1 MKKTP
6 FFVWVALFLSAAVL
20 LVLGGCKT
28 VKTENNGRTMS
39 SSSGAYTV
47 REYGGKIAVFESG
60 NRTPDYVLESPLVRD
75 LPMKDR
81 EKLSAGISAAD
92 QKELDGILQDYDN

>member
-1 MKKTP
+1 MKKTS
-6 FFVWVALFLSAAVL
+6 FFIYAALVLSAAL
-20 LVLGGCKT
+20 LLALGGCKT
-28 VKTENNGRTMS
+28 VKTENDGRAMS
-39 SSSGAYTV
+39 SNSGAYTV
-47 REYGGKIAVFESG
+47 REYGGKIAVFEDG

-81 EKLSAGISAAD
+81 EKLSVGITAAD